1 MRIMENKRV
10 SLKSLLD
17 ENDYVGN
24 LSKEDVLELPLDKI
38 KPNPY
43 QPRHNF
49 DDKKIIE
56 LAESIKEHG
65 VFQPIIVK
73 KVVDDYV
80 IISGERRYR
89 ASVRAGLGTIPAI
102 VRDYEKSKMVELAIV
117 ENLQREDLSPAEEA
131 MAYQALMNELSCN
144 QTELAKKVG
153 KSRSYVTNVL
163 GILNLPEEVL
173 KLCDKNKIS
182 MGHARAL
189 SKLKDKDTITQLAKD
204 IVEKGLSV
212 REIEDMLKEEPK
224 KNVVKRKTHKRL
236 TEYKSYER
244 AFRMT
249 YKGARM
255 KVSDGRITISLSNN
269 EDIQKLIDKLL
280 K

>member
-1 MRIMENKRV
+1 MNKDRV
-10 SLKSLLD
+10 SLQKLLE
-17 ENDYVGN
+17 ENDYLGSGN
-24 LSKEDVLELPLDKI
+24 EEIINLPLNVI

-43 QPRHNF
+43 QPRYVF
-49 DDKKIIE
+49 DSAKIDE
-56 LAESIKEHG
+56 LAKSIKEHG
-65 VFQPIIVK
+65 VFTPIIVK
-73 KVVDDYV
+73 KSGSDYL
-80 IISGERRYR
+80 IISGERRFR
-89 ASVRAGLGTIPAI
+89 ACQKLKLETIPAI
-102 VRDYEKSKMVELAIV
+102 VRMYEKSKMIELALV
-117 ENLQREDLSPAEEA
+117 ENLQREDLTPIEEA
-131 MAYQALMNELSCN
+131 KAYLALMKELSYN
-144 QTELAKKVG
+144 QTELAKHVG
-153 KSRSYVTNVL
+153 KSRSYITNMIGL
-163 GILNLPEEVL
+163 LNLPDNILNFV
-173 KLCDKNKIS
+173 DGNKIS